1 MSEYELDDAA
11 VAAGGVY
18 TKASAVYSK
27 ASENKA
33 VIAAAAKAILDAGAL
48 DAVTKTA
55 RDILGP
61 AKKVMDGLNALSS
74 IHPFVGGDPFPL
86 RDLLP
91 IN

>member
-1 MSEYELDDAA
+1 MSDYDLDDAA
-11 VAAGGVY
+11 VAAGGAF

-33 VIAAAAKAILDAGAL
+33 AISAAAKAILDAGTL

-74 IHPFVGGDPFPL
+74 IHPFVGGDSSPFK
-86 RDLLP
+86 
-91 IN
+91 